1 MEKMKIGAKTF
12 LYPMPLVL
20 VGANVQGKPNYITVA
35 YCGIVHHL
43 PAMLSIA
50 LGKSHYSNAGIKKNS
65 TFSVNIPSE
74 DMAVITDYC
83 GLYSGKSIDK
93 SELFTTFYGTL
104 KNAPMIKE
112 CPLNLECKVIEI
124 LDYNG
129 TNEIF
134 IGEIVETYT
143 EDTFLTDGL
152 PDIHKLKPIV
162 FSMHDNNYWK
172 VGEHLGTAWTI
183 GKSFSSSEK
192 GHQS

>member
-1 MEKMKIGAKTF
+1 MKKIKIGTKTF

-20 VGANVQGKPNYITVA
+20 VGANVEKRANYITIA

-43 PAMLSIA
+43 PPMISIA
-50 LGKSHYSNAGIKKNS
+50 LGKSHYTNAGIKDNR

-74 DMAVITDYC
+74 DMAAVTDYC
-83 GLYSGKSIDK
+83 GLYSGKKIDK
-93 SELFTTFYGTL
+93 SQLFNTFYGTL
-104 KNAPMIKE
+104 ETAPMIKE
-112 CPLNLECKVIEI
+112 CPLGLECKLVEI

-143 EDTFLTDGL
+143 DEKYLTNGL
-152 PDIHKLKPIV
+152 PDIQKVKPIV

-172 VGEHLGTAWTI
+172 VGEHIGRAWNM
-183 GKSFSSSEK
+183 GKDFSPPHK
-192 GHQS
+192 GRQ